1 MTKQL
6 GKSFWR
12 QLKER
17 KVIRVGAVYIIVGW
31 ILMQIGEV
39 TFEALALPGWALTL
53 AYRYRADGV
62 SACAGA
68 RLGF

>member
-1 MTKQL
+1 MTKAPK
-6 GKSFWR
+6 KSLWQ

-39 TFEALALPGWALTL
+39 TFDALALPGWALT
-53 AYRYRADGV
+53 
-62 SACAGA
+62 
-68 RLGF
+68 